1 MKFPFSI
8 PRRFL
13 VAGTVYGIAA
23 LVCTQISLLN
33 YLGYEFSFVIALLA
47 APISGFITI
56 RNVRTVSMRFPPEDT
71 PRDVPAALKESIKE
85 NLVLLIIPFVVM
97 LTNGLFIRNCSLPE
111 GIGFFLLLPG
121 VTALFGSALGFFCA
135 MHYRHARTVYVLFM
149 MVSFGSA
156 LYLGY
161 VTPAVFAYNV
171 FFGYFPGLTYD
182 EALSISTTLVFFRI
196 LTIGLA
202 ALFIWMGMILLQHT
216 DPGDRVWTKGNTLV
230 RQLWETDRRGI
241 TVGISVV
248 LVLVVVYR
256 CELGFET
263 SHRYIRAQLG
273 SRYETAHFAIYYAGN
288 SYSDDEIRWI
298 GAEHEFRLRQVLD
311 AFSLS
316 YDGRLE
322 SYIYPSTAEKRRLMG
337 AGNTNI
343 AKPWSNEIH
352 ITARSLESTLKHEMV
367 HVVAAPFGIPI
378 INTSLSTGLVEG
390 LAMAIDGDWGDRT
403 LHQYAA
409 AMEKFG
415 VAPDIGSLMGFTGFA
430 AHTSSVSYVLA
441 GSFCRF
447 LIDEYGIRRLTLLYG
462 DRGYDEVYGR
472 SRDELIGRWRAFLRT
487 IPVAEQERDV
497 VDVLF
502 RRPTIFR
509 KVCARVVAERNRK
522 ARELFDRSEYTA
534 ASGLFAESYH
544 EGEGFEALTG
554 YLWSALRLGRYR
566 VLTSALD
573 TIIMR
578 DEYPARFLPLFLPIG
593 DAFWAEGKMEQ
604 ARHLYGRLVLADLSE
619 GLTEAAEI
627 RLRAI
632 QDSRNWTSFLHYF
645 FFDGSD
651 TARAMLLDT
660 LKAALP
666 ESWIPRYLA
675 GRLSLRLGR
684 YAQAASDL
692 QSLEPGIGGAYIESL
707 RLQSLGKALFREQR
721 FEEARMCFWISL
733 NVRDTPQE
741 MHTVNDWVDR
751 CEWMEQ
757 NFLRSN

>member
-1 MKFPFSI
+1 MKFQLSI
-8 PRRFL
+8 PRRIL
-13 VAGTVYGIAA
+13 GAGAVYGIVA

-33 YLGYEFSFVIALLA
+33 YLGYEFSFVIALFA

-56 RNVRTVSMRFPPEDT
+56 GNVRDVSGRPMPEDT
-71 PRDVPAALKESIKE
+71 RRDIPATLRESITT

-97 LTNGLFIRNCSLPE
+97 LTNGLFIRNCSLVE
-111 GIGFFLLLPG
+111 GTGFFVLLPG

-135 MHYRHARTVYVLFM
+135 MHYRHARMVYVLLM
-149 MVSFGSA
+149 IVSFCYA

-202 ALFIWMGMILLQHT
+202 ALFIWMGMILLRHT
-216 DPGDRVWTKGNTLV
+216 DPGNPVWTKGNTLV

-263 SHRYIRAQLG
+263 SHRYIRTQLG
-273 SRYETAHFAIYYAGN
+273 SRYETSHFTLYYAQR

-322 SYIYPSTAEKRRLMG
+322 SYIYPSAAEKRRLMG

-343 AKPWSNEIH
+343 AKPWSDELH
-352 ITARSLESTLKHEMV
+352 ITAQSLGSTLKHELV
-367 HVVAAPFGIPI
+367 HVVAAPFGLPI
-378 INTSLSTGLVEG
+378 INTSSSTGLVEG
-390 LAMAIDGDWGDRT
+390 LAMAIDWDWGNRT

-430 AHTSSVSYVLA
+430 THASTVSYVLA

-509 KVCARVVAERNRK
+509 KVCARVVGERNRK
-522 ARELFDRSEYTA
+522 ARELFTKREYA
-534 ASGLFAESYH
+534 EASSLFAESYH
-544 EGEGFEALTG
+544 EGEGSEALTG
-554 YLWSALRLGRYR
+554 YLWSALRLGHYQ

-573 TIIMR
+573 TIIMS

-619 GLTEAAEI
+619 GLTEAAEVRI
-627 RLRAI
+627 HALEDA
-632 QDSRNWTSFLHYF
+632 RNWTSFLHYF

-684 YAQAASDL
+684 YAEAVDDL

-707 RLQSLGKALFREQR
+707 QLQSIGRGLFRQQR
-721 FEEARMCFWISL
+721 FEEARTYFWISL
-733 NVRDTPQE
+733 NARNTAQE
-741 MHTVNDWVDR
+741 IHTVNDWVDR
-751 CEWMEQ
+751 CEWMER
-757 NFLRSN
+757 NFPRSN